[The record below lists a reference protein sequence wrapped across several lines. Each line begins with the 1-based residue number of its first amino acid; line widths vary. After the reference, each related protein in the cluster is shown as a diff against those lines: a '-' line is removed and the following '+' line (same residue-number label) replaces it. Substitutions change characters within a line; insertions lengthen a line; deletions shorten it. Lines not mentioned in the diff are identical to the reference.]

1 MSSTLLQTRSRIKG
15 KKPTFTRQES
25 HRKARVGHEWRKPR
39 GMHSK
44 MRLHVRGKK
53 RSPTPGW
60 GSPREVE
67 GLHPSGLRS
76 VLAATLQQIDSI
88 KEGEGA
94 VIAATVGMRKRVAL
108 VEHARKK
115 NITVLNVRDAG
126 AFLKS
131 VSEQMAQRKAARKRP
146 KAAPKKEGK
155 HEEKKEDARK
165 AEHKEEHKEEQKE
178 KKEQKGDN
186 GQKPPA
192 QGAGKLTEEEQKKKD
207 KEEQDKLLTKRL

>member
-1 MSSTLLQTRSRIKG
+1 MASTSSTSTARRSSSMSSTLLQTRSRIKG

-67 GLHPSGLRS
+67 GLHPSGLRP

-94 VIAATVGMRKRVAL
+94 VIAATVGMRKRAAL

-115 NITVLNVRDAG
+115 NIKKN
-126 AFLKS
+126 
-131 VSEQMAQRKAARKRP
+131 RKKRKNRRETTGKNRLRRAPGSSP
-146 KAAPKKEGK
+146 KRNRRRRTRRSRISSSPRGFEHHAVHHPEKACGAAPRLLDEEGS
-155 HEEKKEDARK
+155 
-165 AEHKEEHKEEQKE
+165 
-178 KKEQKGDN
+178 
-186 GQKPPA
+186 
-192 QGAGKLTEEEQKKKD
+192 L
-207 KEEQDKLLTKRL
+207 

>member
-1 MSSTLLQTRSRIKG
+1 VQVDGYVGNFKATVKKVDKETSRQG
-15 KKPTFTRQES
+15 DRETFD
-25 HRKARVGHEWRKPR
+25 V
-39 GMHSK
+39 
-44 MRLHVRGKK
+44 
-53 RSPTPGW
+53 
-60 GSPREVE
+60 
-67 GLHPSGLRS
+67 
-76 VLAATLQQIDSI
+76 
-88 KEGEGA
+88 GA

-155 HEEKKEDARK
+155 QEEKKEDARK